1 MYLTDMEIIM
11 QNMWKD
17 FNDFELAELSFQYG
31 LEDNLQ
37 LKFNERFVLVNRVE
51 IEHLLTDAEMIA
63 AFGD

>member
-1 MYLTDMEIIM
+1 M

-51 IEHLLTDAEMIA
+51 IEQMLTDAEMIA